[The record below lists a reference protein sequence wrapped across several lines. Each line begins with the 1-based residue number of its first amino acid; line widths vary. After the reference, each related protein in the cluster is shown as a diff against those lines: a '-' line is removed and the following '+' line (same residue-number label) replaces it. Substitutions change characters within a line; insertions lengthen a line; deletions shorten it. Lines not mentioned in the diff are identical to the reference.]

1 MKNPIN
7 HLQLFILAA
16 FLSSALSVFAQSQ
29 PYSNNTQ
36 ELKSATNILVTADVN
51 SDGKKDVV
59 TASKHGNSVQFFLN
73 LLPGQDANQAGA
85 DESISFQGNLVD
97 FSCIDLNRDKFPDL
111 IVADEANSSLQV
123 FTNKA
128 TAETVQFSSPS
139 LVLSSNKP
147 NILLSCDLNFDGYPE
162 VIVAGETSVVIY
174 QNVTSIKGGEITLQE
189 VGELNVG
196 VNINSIK
203 CAEIDGDGIIDII
216 VGTNNGF
223 IVYAR
228 SGIAAA
234 YAKAFTMEEFTIT
247 SQMDIGDIDG
257 DYLPELVLS
266 QWPQNEITIIRNISQ
281 PGRPAFTKEKPINCL
296 GAADIVLSDY
306 NQDGLFD
313 ILTLANGQ
321 GWQLAQVF
329 INKTAA
335 QGRFAFMSPMLINI
349 NSDNL
354 LATDI
359 DNNGYDDFVTAN
371 SANGLVNIIYNNKN
385 SLPSIFSSI
394 NVFCGEDG
402 FTWMEW
408 ALNEEQNN
416 TKYSIER
423 SYNGADFVEIGTVDA
438 KDSGEA
444 KNEYGYTDVKISNEI
459 AAYRIKADANGV
471 KVYSPVILQNPC
483 DNVVTDFVCVFPNP
497 VEKVMHF
504 QFSLKAE
511 MELNFE
517 ILDELMQTKLEK
529 TEYVTPGTRTYAI
542 DISKL
547 EKGSYLLA
555 VRFGNLAPKVCR
567 FEKL

>member
-1 MKNPIN
+1 MKNPIKR
-7 HLQLFILAA
+7 LQLFILAA
-16 FLSSALSVFAQSQ
+16 FLSSTLSVFAQSQ
-29 PYSNNTQ
+29 PYSNKTQ
-36 ELKSATNILVTADVN
+36 ELKSTMNLLFVADVN
-51 SDGKKDVV
+51 ADGKKDVV

-73 LLPGQDANQAGA
+73 LLPQQDANRAGA
-85 DESISFQGNLVD
+85 NESITFQGNIAD
-97 FSCIDLNRDKFPDL
+97 FNCVDLNKDKLPDV
-111 IVADEANSSLQV
+111 IIADETNISLQV
-123 FTNKA
+123 FTNNA
-128 TAETVQFSSPS
+128 TAETVQFASPN
-139 LVLSSNKP
+139 LVLSPNKP

-162 VIVAGETSVVIY
+162 VIVAGETNIVIY
-174 QNVTSIKGGEITLQE
+174 QNTTVSKGGEITLQQSS
-189 VGELNVG
+189 ELNVG
-196 VNINSIK
+196 AFINSIK

-216 VGTNNGF
+216 VCTNNGF
-223 IVYAR
+223 IVYTR
-228 SGIAAA
+228 SGNAAT
-234 YAKAFTMEEFTIT
+234 YANAFTMEAFTIT

-266 QWPQNEITIIRNISQ
+266 HWPQNEITIIRNISQ

-306 NQDGLFD
+306 DQDGLFD

-349 NSDNL
+349 NADNL

-371 SANGLVNIIYNNKN
+371 STNGMIDIVYNNKN
-385 SLPSIFSSI
+385 SLPTIFSSI

-408 ALNEEQNN
+408 SLHEEQNN
-416 TKYSIER
+416 IKYSIQR
-423 SYNGADFVEIGTVDA
+423 SYNGSDFVEIGTVDA

-444 KNEYGYTDVKISNEI
+444 KNEYAYADLQINNEI
-459 AAYRIKADANGV
+459 AAYRIKTVDNGV
-471 KVYSPVILQNPC
+471 IVYSPVILQDPC

-517 ILDELMQTKLEK
+517 IIDELMQTKLEK
-529 TEYVTPGTRTYAI
+529 TGKR
-542 DISKL
+542 
-547 EKGSYLLA
+547 
-555 VRFGNLAPKVCR
+555 
-567 FEKL
+567 